1 MPKAELT
8 TFVTPKCQQL
18 ADSMGLELVD
28 VCLDKEGAGKYL
40 RIYLDKP
47 EGLTMDDCE
56 KFHRAI
62 QPQLE
67 KYDYDFLE
75 VSSPGIDR
83 PLKTPRD
90 YERHLGDEVEVKL
103 FKAVDGVKLFT
114 GILAGLDEEN
124 NISTFVIDQKGPCTV
139 DSVED
144 SFCTFETNGTTPE
157 RSDARILYLS
167 QKYGTHRNMEPE
179 EEEKE

>member
-56 KFHRAI
+56 KFHPGHSAAAG
-62 QPQLE
+62 
-67 KYDYDFLE
+67 E
-75 VSSPGIDR
+75 VR
-83 PLKTPRD
+83 L
-90 YERHLGDEVEVKL
+90 
-103 FKAVDGVKLFT
+103 
-114 GILAGLDEEN
+114 
-124 NISTFVIDQKGPCTV
+124 
-139 DSVED
+139 
-144 SFCTFETNGTTPE
+144 
-157 RSDARILYLS
+157 
-167 QKYGTHRNMEPE
+167 
-179 EEEKE
+179 